1 MNKNNHTRNGWAS
14 ILANDIY
21 KMSKRSLSRNALDSS
36 KACILD
42 FFAVVIAALK
52 YPEIGEIHS
61 SIKFPRNSNESTLLN
76 DGEYTTIP
84 LATFSN
90 ATQAHVLD
98 FDDTIWT
105 YIGHST
111 AVILPP
117 ALALSESIE
126 CSGKDLL
133 NAFALG
139 VEAAHRIGS
148 PITPEL
154 SENGWQPTP
163 VIGIFGSTVASSLIM
178 KANIQQ
184 LSAAITLSTN
194 MTSGIRQ
201 NFGSKGKSLAAGWAA
216 QSGLLAATFAQ
227 NYISGSQ
234 DALEGKQG
242 FYMSHANMIPDEFG
256 EEWNEELAIESPGV
270 CFKLYPCC
278 TGSHPS
284 IDAMI
289 MINKE
294 YSLSLDEI
302 SYIEI
307 ETSPE
312 VLNELIYP
320 FPINGLQAKFSLPYC
335 AATALLFGKVEL
347 EHFEDNIV
355 NNPKIHALMKQINV
369 KPNSHLVKTGGENCP
384 AARIK
389 IITKENVEI
398 NKTISSAR
406 GNPPNQISITE
417 LQNKFRQCAS
427 TTGMKQG
434 KIERLIEQ
442 IMDIDKITDIRS
454 WIKKEIQPIF
464 KELHKTNRTST

>member
-1 MNKNNHTRNGWAS
+1 MTKDHRPQNGWAS
-14 ILANDIY
+14 ILANDIH
-21 KMSKRSLSRNALDSS
+21 KMGYRSLSRNELDCS

-42 FFAVVIAALK
+42 FFSVVIAALK

-61 SIKFPRNSNESTLLN
+61 SMQFPRNSNESTLLN
-76 DGEYTTIP
+76 NGEYTTTQ

-117 ALALSESIE
+117 ALALSESIG

-148 PITPEL
+148 PVTPEL
-154 SENGWQPTP
+154 SEAGWQPTP
-163 VIGIFGSTVASSLIM
+163 IIGIFGSTVASSLMM
-178 KANIQQ
+178 KANAQQ

-201 NFGSKGKSLAAGWAA
+201 NFGSKGKPIAAGWASQA
-216 QSGLLAATFAQ
+216 GLLAATFAQ

-242 FYMSHANMIPDEFG
+242 FYMSHANMIPDSFG
-256 EEWNEELAIESPGV
+256 KDWDKELAIESPGV

-289 MINKE
+289 MINQE

-302 SYIEI
+302 SSIEI

-320 FPINGLQAKFSLPYC
+320 FPEDGLQAKFSLPYC

-355 NNPKIHALMKQINV
+355 NHPKIHALMKKINV
-369 KPNSHLVKTGGENCP
+369 KPSSHLVKTGGENCP

-406 GNPPNQISITE
+406 GNPPNQIDIIE
-417 LQNKFRQCAS
+417 LQNKFRRCAT
-427 TTGMKQG
+427 TTGMRQS
-434 KIERLIEQ
+434 KIERLIQQ
-442 IMDIDKITDIRS
+442 IMGIDKITDMRT
-454 WIKKEIQPIF
+454 WIKREIQPEF
-464 KELHKTNRTST
+464 KELHKTNQTSV